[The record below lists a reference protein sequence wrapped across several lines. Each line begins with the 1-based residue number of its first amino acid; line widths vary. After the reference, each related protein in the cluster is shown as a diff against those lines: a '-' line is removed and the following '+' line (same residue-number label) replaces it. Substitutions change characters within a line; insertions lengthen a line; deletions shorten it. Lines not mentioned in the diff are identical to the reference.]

1 MIDAHMRFV
10 ARTLK
15 KAGVPPSE
23 LDDEVQRT
31 FIVAASRIADVH
43 LGAER
48 TFLYQVALNV
58 AAHTRRRMAR
68 RREVLDN
75 KVPERIEAL
84 ATPEQLT
91 SRREMRQLIDQV
103 ARHMGD
109 ALYQV
114 FRLHEFEGANLK
126 EIARRIGVPRGTVA
140 SRLRRARAQFRK
152 HAGAIDLA
160 WDFDGKNAKDLEEP
174 TTLQS
179 ETMSRLMQAMLRAG
193 AFRRASASMRR
204 GTLATLG
211 IPELTEASSDATVVR
226 LRAG

>member
-1 MIDAHMRFV
+1 MIDSHMRFV

-31 FIVAASRIADVH
+31 FIVAASRIKDVH

-58 AAHTRRRMAR
+58 AAHMRRKLAR
-68 RREVLDN
+68 RREILDD
-75 KVPERIEAL
+75 KVPERIEVL
-84 ATPEQLT
+84 ATPEQLA
-91 SRREMRQLIDQV
+91 SRREMRQLIDDV
-103 ARHMGD
+103 AQRMGQ

-114 FRLHEFEGANLK
+114 FELHELEGANLK
-126 EIARRIGVPRGTVA
+126 EIARRLGVPRGTVA

-152 HAGAIDLA
+152 HAGGIDIA
-160 WDFDGKNAKDLEEP
+160 WDFQSKCANELEEP
-174 TTLQS
+174 TTLKA
-179 ETMSRLMQAMLRAG
+179 ENMSRLMQALLRAG

-211 IPELTEASSDATVVR
+211 LPDLADEVPVSTAAR
-226 LRAG
+226 LRTG

>member
-31 FIVAASRIADVH
+31 FIVAASRIGDVH

-75 KVPERIEAL
+75 KVPERIETL

-179 ETMSRLMQAMLRAG
+179 ETMSRLMQALLRAG

-211 IPELTEASSDATVVR
+211 ISELAEASSEVSAVR
-226 LRAG
+226 LRTG

>member
-10 ARTLK
+10 ARTLT

-31 FIVAASRIADVH
+31 FIIAASRIRDVH

-58 AAHTRRRMAR
+58 AAHTRRKMAR

-91 SRREMRQLIDQV
+91 SRREMRKLIDEV
-103 ARHMGD
+103 AQCMD
-109 ALYQV
+109 QSLYQV
-114 FRLHEFEGANLK
+114 FELHELQGANLK
-126 EIARRIGVPRGTVA
+126 EIARRVGVPRGTVA

-152 HAGAIDLA
+152 HAGAIDIA
-160 WDFDGKNAKDLEEP
+160 WDFDGKSAKDLAEP
-174 TTLQS
+174 TTLKS
-179 ETMSRLMQAMLRAG
+179 ETMSRLAHALLRAG

-211 IPELTEASSDATVVR
+211 LPEPTDEGSDAAVVR
-226 LRAG
+226 LRTG